1 MKSDTINLSSEVI
14 LVTGAAGSIG
24 RELIFNFASKNPKQ
38 LILVDISETGI
49 FNLVKELQTN
59 HPKLDFVYFI
69 ESICNSGFIDFL
81 FQEYKITSV
90 FHAAAYKHVSL
101 MEQNIC
107 AAITTNIYGA
117 KLLID
122 SATTAGVRRFIFI
135 STDKAVEPVSVMG
148 RTKKVV
154 EDYLVLKQQEGL
166 KSQIC
171 TLRLC
176 NVYGSSGS
184 VVPVFKNRIALNLPL
199 KIKGQNVKR
208 AFISVEEINEI
219 VDWLLAQKDCTG
231 IFIPK
236 NPKVFT
242 ILEIAQQV
250 IRDFKNISPDEY
262 PIQFVDLPKSEKQE
276 ESLKNTSEKTIQI
289 EDSPLVQLEKMK
301 LQHFDLEL
309 LERCFLAAKSYDEQE
324 ALKSLNN
331 LCVEY

>member
-1 MKSDTINLSSEVI
+1 MKSDTIDLSSEVI

-24 RELIFNFASKNPKQ
+24 RELVFNFASKNPKQ
-38 LILVDISETGI
+38 LILVDISETGLS
-49 FNLVKELQTN
+49 NLIKELQIN
-59 HPKLDFVYFI
+59 YPKLNFVYFT
-69 ESICNSGFIDFL
+69 ESICNSAFIDFL
-81 FQEYKITSV
+81 FQKHKITSV

-122 SATTAGVRRFIFI
+122 SATTASVRRFIFI
-135 STDKAVEPVSVMG
+135 STDKAVEPISVMG

-154 EDYLVLKQQEGL
+154 EDYLVWKQQEGSL
-166 KSQIC
+166 PQIC

-199 KIKGQNVKR
+199 EIKGQNVKR
-208 AFISVEEINEI
+208 AFIAVEEINDI
-219 VDWLLAQKDCTG
+219 TDWLLAQIDCGG

-250 IRDFKNISPDEY
+250 IRDFKNISPEEY
-262 PIQFVDLPKSEKQE
+262 PIQFIDLPKSEKQE
-276 ESLKNTSEKTIQI
+276 ESLKNTSENIIQL
-289 EDSPLVQLEKMK
+289 EGSPLVQLKTMK
-301 LQHFDLEL
+301 QRHFNLEL
-309 LERCFLAAKSYDEQE
+309 LERCFFAAKSYDEQE
-324 ALKSLNN
+324 ALKSLKN
-331 LCVEY
+331 LCIEG